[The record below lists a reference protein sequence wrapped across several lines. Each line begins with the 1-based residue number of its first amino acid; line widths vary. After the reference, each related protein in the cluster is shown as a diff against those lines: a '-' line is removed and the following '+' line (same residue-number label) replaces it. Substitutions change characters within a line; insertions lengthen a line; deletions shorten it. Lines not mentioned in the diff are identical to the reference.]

1 MKFQG
6 WFLEGLKVFNRLCQ
20 NIEEFRKTTNS
31 VQLESAILAQE
42 LQLSVNS
49 KGRGSVA
56 KELREIQESK

>member
-31 VQLESAILAQE
+31 VQLESAILAHE
-42 LQLSVNS
+42 LQLSANS
-49 KGRGSVA
+49 KGIGSVA